1 MRFHAE
7 GFNRTV
13 LRGRRRCS
21 AGCLLRIAIAT
32 LILGASQGA
41 GGGELS
47 GEPAARPALQLIPV
61 TSGELEEPLYLTH
74 AGDGTGS
81 LFVVEQ
87 TGRIR
92 ALLRA
97 GDKPPLLHR
106 RPFLDLTDR
115 VLSGGERGLLG
126 LAFHPQYK
134 TNGRFFVNYTRK
146 PDGATVIAEWSRSS
160 HHPLVASPDE
170 TILMVVEQ
178 PYANHNGGMLSFG
191 PDGYLYIGLGDGG
204 SGGDPQNR
212 AQNRQERLGK
222 ILRIDVDRSRPFAI
236 PPDNPYAQH
245 GGRSEIFAFGLR
257 NPWRFSFDRQTGDLW
272 AGDVGQYRWEEI
284 DIITRGG
291 NYGWRV
297 MEGTHCFSPPD
308 GCEVEGLTLPVAE
321 YFHESGRC
329 SVIGGYV
336 YRGHAMPDYRGI
348 YFYGDYCSG
357 EVFDLVQPG
366 HSRAA
371 PVSSGPHVA
380 LKTGLRLSSFGE
392 DEQGELYVVA
402 HGGGIYRL
410 AASQ

>member
-92 ALLRA
+92 VLLRA

-126 LAFHPQYK
+126 LASIRNTKRTADFSS
-134 TNGRFFVNYTRK
+134 TTLASRTGR
-146 PDGATVIAEWSRSS
+146 RSS
-160 HHPLVASPDE
+160 R
-170 TILMVVEQ
+170 
-178 PYANHNGGMLSFG
+178 N
-191 PDGYLYIGLGDGG
+191 GLGH
-204 SGGDPQNR
+204 R
-212 AQNRQERLGK
+212 T
-222 ILRIDVDRSRPFAI
+222 I
-236 PPDNPYAQH
+236 PWSH
-245 GGRSEIFAFGLR
+245 RR
-257 NPWRFSFDRQTGDLW
+257 T
-272 AGDVGQYRWEEI
+272 
-284 DIITRGG
+284 
-291 NYGWRV
+291 
-297 MEGTHCFSPPD
+297 
-308 GCEVEGLTLPVAE
+308 
-321 YFHESGRC
+321 
-329 SVIGGYV
+329 
-336 YRGHAMPDYRGI
+336 
-348 YFYGDYCSG
+348 
-357 EVFDLVQPG
+357 
-366 HSRAA
+366 
-371 PVSSGPHVA
+371 
-380 LKTGLRLSSFGE
+380 KLS
-392 DEQGELYVVA
+392 
-402 HGGGIYRL
+402 
-410 AASQ
+410 